1 MFHVSFAEFLE
12 GYLCRSSVDAPN
24 DLRLSKCKKCF
35 GVPLI
40 RTLRRLLYS
49 FPVLIVVVDPP
60 NSTSSVDSHLRLL
73 FYPLPAARVFYARR
87 GRIVENLRSRSC
99 LKTIHLNKL
108 LEFSQLKAQC
118 ATYFH
123 KRNPP
128 L

>member
-1 MFHVSFAEFLE
+1 MFHVAFAEFLE
-12 GYLCRSSVDAPN
+12 GHLYGSFVNAPN
-24 DLRLSKCKKCF
+24 NLRLSKCKKRF

-49 FPVLIVVVDPP
+49 LPVLVVVVDPP

-87 GRIVENLRSRSC
+87 GRIVENLRLRSC

-108 LEFSQLKAQC
+108 LEFSQLKPQC

-123 KRNPP
+123 KRNPA